1 MIITGDRGGAPPADR
16 RLQRGVPDVARSGLG
31 ENRAG
36 DLIYVASMSATPA
49 DIADALVRAGAVIGM
64 ELDINPNWVQLDVA
78 PRPGASLSSEV
89 PGQWRPAD
97 QFLTGWDRDFIA
109 VLG

>member
-1 MIITGDRGGAPPADR
+1 
-16 RLQRGVPDVARSGLG
+16 
-31 ENRAG
+31 
-36 DLIYVASMSATPA
+36 MSATPA
-49 DIADALVRAGAVIGM
+49 DLATALIRAGALIAM

-78 PRPGASLSSEV
+78 GKPGGPLRAGV

-97 QFLTGWDRDFIA
+97 QFLVGWDRDFVT